1 MNIKESTLNTASER
15 FEKRLAEIKVDISNA
30 KTEMIKW
37 MFIFWIGQIVVL
49 FGIIAVFLR

>member
-37 MFIFWIGQIVVL
+37 MFIFWICLLYTSRCV
-49 FGIIAVFLR
+49 

>member
-30 KTEMIKW
+30 KTEIIKW
-37 MFIFWIGQIVVL
+37 IFWIGQIAVL

>member
-37 MFIFWIGQIVVL
+37 MFIFRIGQIAVL

>member
-37 MFIFWIGQIVVL
+37 MFIFWIGQIAVL
-49 FGIIAVFLR
+49 FGIIAVFLK

>member
-37 MFIFWIGQIVVL
+37 MFIFWIGQIAVL

>member
-37 MFIFWIGQIVVL
+37 MFIFWIGQITVL

>member
-30 KTEMIKW
+30 KTEIIKW
-37 MFIFWIGQIVVL
+37 MFIFWIGQIAVL